1 MRTQAQKKTKVLAVN
16 QSKKIITQTL
26 SFLVVFFMLWAFH
39 LTAFATEKGLF
50 WKLESPTGKVS
61 YLFGTIH
68 TDDNRVTNFSPNIV
82 NAIKSVDTFMME
94 SAENRDPSVMLLKEG
109 NLASYLTEAEFE
121 KVRELADFHT
131 MHLGAAMQMK
141 PWLLAVVFDLPKPQ
155 TPFAQD
161 NMLMSESENAGK
173 NVVGIES
180 AKEHFAVMDDFSM
193 DEQMVMLRAVLKRTP
208 EQKEADFERV
218 MAAYAGGDSDKIK
231 ALDEEVTSGMLPKEL
246 SKKIIDRLLT
256 KRNVVMAERATAV
269 AKDSSVFIAVGASHF
284 AGDDGL
290 IAAFKNAGF
299 KLTPQA
305 K

>member
-1 MRTQAQKKTKVLAVN
+1 MRAQAKVQTNN
-16 QSKKIITQTL
+16 QYKKIITQTI
-26 SFLVVFFMLWAFH
+26 SFLCIFLMLWAFA
-39 LTAFATEKGLF
+39 LSAYATDKGLF

-68 TDDNRVTNFSPNIV
+68 TDDNRVTNFGPNIT

-94 SAENRDPSVMLLKEG
+94 SAENRDPSVMMLKEG
-109 NLASYLTEAEFE
+109 SLASFLTEAEFDQ
-121 KVRELADFHT
+121 VRELADFHT
-131 MHLGAAMQMK
+131 MHMGAAMQMK

-161 NMLMSESENAGK
+161 NMLMSESENAAK

-193 DEQMVMLRAVLKRTP
+193 DEQLVMLRAVLKRTLA
-208 EQKEADFERV
+208 QKEADFERV

-246 SKKIIDRLLT
+246 SQKIIDRLLV
-256 KRNVVMAERATAV
+256 KRNVVMAERTTAV
-269 AKDSSVFIAVGASHF
+269 AKDSSVFIAVGASHL

-290 IAAFKNAGF
+290 IAAFRKAGF
-299 KLTPQA
+299 KLTPQT

>member
-1 MRTQAQKKTKVLAVN
+1 MRAQAKAQTNN
-16 QSKKIITQTL
+16 QNKKIITQTI
-26 SFLVVFFMLWAFH
+26 SFLCVFLMLWAFA
-39 LTAFATEKGLF
+39 LSAYATDKGLF

-68 TDDNRVTNFSPNIV
+68 TDDNRVTNFGPNIT

-94 SAENRDPSVMLLKEG
+94 SAENRDPSVMMLKEG
-109 NLASYLTEAEFE
+109 SLASFLTEEEFDQ
-121 KVRELADFHT
+121 VRELADFHT
-131 MHLGAAMQMK
+131 MHMGAAMQMK

-161 NMLMSESENAGK
+161 NMLMSESENAAK

-180 AKEHFAVMDDFSM
+180 AKEHFTVMDDFSM
-193 DEQMVMLRAVLKRTP
+193 DEQLVMLRAVLKRTLA
-208 EQKEADFERV
+208 QKEADFERV
-218 MAAYAGGDSDKIK
+218 MSAYAGGDSDKIK

-246 SKKIIDRLLT
+246 SQKIIDRLLV

-269 AKDSSVFIAVGASHF
+269 AKDSSVFIAVGASHL

-290 IAAFKNAGF
+290 IAAFRKAGF
-299 KLTPQA
+299 KLTPQT

>member
-1 MRTQAQKKTKVLAVN
+1 
-16 QSKKIITQTL
+16 
-26 SFLVVFFMLWAFH
+26 MLWAFA
-39 LTAFATEKGLF
+39 LSAYATDKGLF

-68 TDDNRVTNFSPNIV
+68 TDDNRVTNFGPNIT

-94 SAENRDPSVMLLKEG
+94 SAENRDPSVMMLKEG
-109 NLASYLTEAEFE
+109 SLASFLTEAEFDQ
-121 KVRELADFHT
+121 VRELADFHT
-131 MHLGAAMQMK
+131 MHMGAAMQMK

-161 NMLMSESENAGK
+161 NMLMSESENAAK

-193 DEQMVMLRAVLKRTP
+193 DEQLVMLRAVLKRTLA
-208 EQKEADFERV
+208 QKEADFERV

-246 SKKIIDRLLT
+246 SQKIIDRLLV
-256 KRNVVMAERATAV
+256 KRNVVMAERTTAV
-269 AKDSSVFIAVGASHF
+269 AKDSSVFIAVGASHL

-290 IAAFKNAGF
+290 IAAFRKAGF
-299 KLTPQA
+299 KLTPQT

>member
-1 MRTQAQKKTKVLAVN
+1 MRAQAKAQTNN
-16 QSKKIITQTL
+16 QNKKIITQTI
-26 SFLVVFFMLWAFH
+26 SFLCVFLMLWAFA
-39 LTAFATEKGLF
+39 LSAYATDKGLF

-68 TDDNRVTNFSPNIV
+68 TDDNRVTNFGPNIT

-94 SAENRDPSVMLLKEG
+94 SAENRDPSVMMLKEG
-109 NLASYLTEAEFE
+109 SLASFLTEAEFDQ
-121 KVRELADFHT
+121 VRELADFHT
-131 MHLGAAMQMK
+131 MHMGAAMQMK

-161 NMLMSESENAGK
+161 NMLMSESENAAK

-193 DEQMVMLRAVLKRTP
+193 DEQLVMLRAVLKRTLA
-208 EQKEADFERV
+208 QKEADFERV
-218 MAAYAGGDSDKIK
+218 MAAYADGDSDKIK

-246 SKKIIDRLLT
+246 SQKIIDRLLV

-269 AKDSSVFIAVGASHF
+269 AKDSSVFIAVGASHL

-290 IAAFKNAGF
+290 IAALRKAGF
-299 KLTPQA
+299 KLTPQT